1 MWSPD
6 EMKSQQGKEEG
17 GKGSNVAW
25 GEVSGHINCRFN
37 QKFSN
42 RNIIDQLNN
51 HFNIKKYF
59 DL

>member
-1 MWSPD
+1 
-6 EMKSQQGKEEG
+6 MKSQQGKEEG